1 MPLKE
6 LQSGCLRV
14 LNSSCQDIAIA
25 RALLDVT
32 RDRKNE
38 PTKKRTDMVCVRVL
52 QEYSFGVGGGFKYQ
66 CCGEDRLGSNNTAIY
81 CNQSVRESEWLA
93 VFNAILALVV
103 SVVFFY
109 WPLIHYALPDFFFEG
124 DYDGPENVNRG
135 ATTGDQSRGTPFIS
149 EPSIRDRKSYEL
161 PVDDLSPITCATI
174 IRACAKKLP
183 PLNHGFNCFFFGIV
197 LSLYFSTLRS
207 FFTS

>member
-6 LQSGCLRV
+6 LQSGCLRG
-14 LNSSCQDIAIA
+14 LNSSCQDVAIA

-38 PTKKRTDMVCVRVL
+38 PTKNRTDVVCVRVL

-109 WPLIHYALPDFFFEG
+109 WPLIFCALPDFFFEG
-124 DYDGPENVNRG
+124 DYDGPKSVNRER
-135 ATTGDQSRGTPFIS
+135 TTGDQSRGTPFIS